1 MQEIAMIFCDPG
13 PNQVHEIKRKPRII
27 QASKVRTHRLRHV
40 RNNFNEGM
48 TKYFSK
54 YDGSNKNIRIN

>member
-13 PNQVHEIKRKPRII
+13 PNQVYEIKRKPRII

-48 TKYFSK
+48 TKYLLKVRWKQQK
-54 YDGSNKNIRIN
+54 YSY